1 MINFKQ
7 LELANQMYETL
18 HQRHPEVELVNVVES
33 GVYPDHLWVRLMMP
47 TEEEKNWEVR
57 KLAGEI
63 SIDLLTQYGY
73 HITILS
79 AARPKLHVAPSAS

>member
-18 HQRHPEVELVNVVES
+18 YQRYPDVELVNVVES
-33 GVYPDHLWVRLMMP
+33 GVYPDHLWVRLRMP

-57 KLAGEI
+57 QLAGEI

-79 AARPKLHVAPSAS
+79 VATPKSPFAQV